1 VIGAVCFLI
10 AALIATG
17 GPAETVDLA
26 GANLLARPRATL
38 RADPLGWN
46 IPDGV
51 PVSLSIANDDDE
63 DDRLLGGNTPVAQ
76 YVALRRAILV
86 QGRPETA
93 PMPDGIV
100 IPAHATITL
109 EPGKSHLALI
119 GLRTD
124 LVQGETFPL
133 TLRFERAGEVT
144 VTGRVRRRVDAAGIA
159 PLPEVSL
166 GDLTITL
173 VSARPAPGP

>member
-1 VIGAVCFLI
+1 VTVALCFLI
-10 AALIATG
+10 VALIASG
-17 GPAETVDLA
+17 EPRETVPPASADFLA
-26 GANLLARPRATL
+26 GPRAAL
-38 RADPLGWN
+38 RANPPAWE
-46 IPDGV
+46 IADGV
-51 PVSLSIANDDDE
+51 PVSLSIRNDGDE
-63 DDRLLGGNTPVAQ
+63 DHRLLSGTTPVAQ
-76 YVALRRAILV
+76 YVAVRRSFLV
-86 QGRPETA
+86 HGRPETA
-93 PMPDGIV
+93 PVPDGIV
-100 IPAHATITL
+100 IPAHATIML

-144 VTGRVRRRVDAAGIA
+144 VTGRVRRRVDAASIV